1 MEETFVKICPH
12 CGSTEIHSNAEG
24 FHVIA
29 NQSRCN
35 GCGHRGI
42 FPEIEQTKIE
52 EFREHLKDEDT
63 TKR

>member
-1 MEETFVKICPH
+1 MKEVFVKICPH

-24 FHVIA
+24 FHIIA

-35 GCGHRGI
+35 GCGHQGI
-42 FPEIEQTKIE
+42 FPEVEQSKV
-52 EFREHLKDEDT
+52 KDFKRQLDDNA